1 MSFLNEL
8 TTFAPSRIT
17 NAFFNIQ
24 AALPP
29 QPCSPRREGLAEACP
44 QLGFCGMA
52 EISNYYVEGVLGPK
66 RQ

>member
-1 MSFLNEL
+1 MTFLNEL
-8 TTFAPSRIT
+8 TTFAPSLKT
-17 NAFFNIQ
+17 NAFFKIQ
-24 AALPP
+24 LAPPP

-44 QLGFCGMA
+44 QLGFCEMA